1 MDLKKINQKI
11 KSFVKARD
19 WEQFHSPKNLSMAL
33 SVEAS
38 ELVEIFQWLK
48 ESDLKK
54 VDKEKV
60 ADEIADIFFYLVRI
74 SQKMN
79 IDIEKS
85 FHKKATV
92 LDFIF
97 TSCAGPCPIMTNN
110 MTHLYEDYENVPE
123 VQFVSVTVDPK
134 IDNAS
139 TLKEYAKANGVKDD
153 RWQFLTSDIESI
165 KDLKKNGFMLYAGEL
180 PRGHAIKFV
189 LIDQDGQI
197 RKYYDGTD
205 KASMAVL
212 RKDLNNI
219 VNEIQS

>member
-1 MDLKKINQKI
+1 MNENELLEFVAKEISNSKIIGWFQEKMEFGQRALGNRSILADPRNKNIRDIINQKI

-60 ADEIADIFFYLVRI
+60 ADEIADIFFYLIRI

-85 FHKKATV
+85 FHKKM
-92 LDFIF
+92 IKNIKKY
-97 TSCAGPCPIMTNN
+97 P
-110 MTHLYEDYENVPE
+110 
-123 VQFVSVTVDPK
+123 
-134 IDNAS
+134 
-139 TLKEYAKANGVKDD
+139 VK
-153 RWQFLTSDIESI
+153 LSKGKSD
-165 KDLKKNGFMLYAGEL
+165 KRY
-180 PRGHAIKFV
+180 
-189 LIDQDGQI
+189 
-197 RKYYDGTD
+197 
-205 KASMAVL
+205 
-212 RKDLNNI
+212 
-219 VNEIQS
+219 

>member
-1 MDLKKINQKI
+1 MNKNIFLIIICIILLGSGASWVIQKAN
-11 KSFVKARD
+11 S
-19 WEQFHSPKNLSMAL
+19 SY
-33 SVEAS
+33 
-38 ELVEIFQWLK
+38 ELTVI
-48 ESDLKK
+48 KK
-54 VDKEKV
+54 VPAFSFITQDGLS
-60 ADEIADIFFYLVRI
+60 FT
-74 SQKMN
+74 
-79 IDIEKS
+79 EKS
-85 FHKKATV
+85 FHKKVTV

-110 MTHLYEDYENVPE
+110 MTHLYEDYKNVPE

-165 KDLKKNGFMLYAGEL
+165 KELKKSGFMLYADEL

-189 LIDQDGQI
+189 LIDQNGQI

>member
-1 MDLKKINQKI
+1 MKYQHIIFDFDGVLAESNEIRFNGFRKLFKDYP
-11 KSFVKARD
+11 RD
-19 WEQFHSPKNLSMAL
+19 Q
-33 SVEAS
+33 VEL
-38 ELVEIFQWLK
+38 LVQ
-48 ESDLKK
+48 
-54 VDKEKV
+54 
-60 ADEIADIFFYLVRI
+60 
-74 SQKMN
+74 
-79 IDIEKS
+79 
-85 FHKKATV
+85 
-92 LDFIF
+92 
-97 TSCAGPCPIMTNN
+97 
-110 MTHLYEDYENVPE
+110 
-123 VQFVSVTVDPK
+123 
-134 IDNAS
+134 
-139 TLKEYAKANGVKDD
+139 YAKANGVKDG

>member
-1 MDLKKINQKI
+1 MCNLLDKKINKKLVVFFPSTVFI
-11 KSFVKARD
+11 KKTPR
-19 WEQFHSPKNLSMAL
+19 
-33 SVEAS
+33 
-38 ELVEIFQWLK
+38 
-48 ESDLKK
+48 
-54 VDKEKV
+54 
-60 ADEIADIFFYLVRI
+60 Y
-74 SQKMN
+74 
-79 IDIEKS
+79 
-85 FHKKATV
+85 
-92 LDFIF
+92 
-97 TSCAGPCPIMTNN
+97 
-110 MTHLYEDYENVPE
+110 
-123 VQFVSVTVDPK
+123 
-134 IDNAS
+134 
-139 TLKEYAKANGVKDD
+139 LKEYAKANGVKDD

>member
-1 MDLKKINQKI
+1 
-11 KSFVKARD
+11 
-19 WEQFHSPKNLSMAL
+19 
-33 SVEAS
+33 
-38 ELVEIFQWLK
+38 
-48 ESDLKK
+48 
-54 VDKEKV
+54 
-60 ADEIADIFFYLVRI
+60 
-74 SQKMN
+74 
-79 IDIEKS
+79 
-85 FHKKATV
+85 
-92 LDFIF
+92 
-97 TSCAGPCPIMTNN
+97 

-134 IDNAS
+134 IDNVS

-165 KDLKKNGFMLYAGEL
+165 KDLKKNGFMLYADEL